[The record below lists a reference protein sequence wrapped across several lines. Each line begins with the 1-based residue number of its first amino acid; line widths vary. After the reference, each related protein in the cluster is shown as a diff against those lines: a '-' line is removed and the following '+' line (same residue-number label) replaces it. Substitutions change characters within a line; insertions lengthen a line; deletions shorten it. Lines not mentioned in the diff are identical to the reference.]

1 MFKQISIIAGAAA
14 IALMSYAL
22 LPARAVDAA
31 APGQASRMDTQA
43 QLIEVKV
50 CPVTGE
56 AVHGNGA
63 GNEIVGK
70 YKVYFCCGGCQPDFD
85 KLTPEQKLQKAES
98 AYKIQLASANTKT
111 KTNASAETKP
121 ELIEVKVCPVMHSTV
136 HGNGIGSEVVG
147 KYKVY
152 FCCKGCPEAFDKL
165 TPAQKLQKA
174 QEAYLIQQHNEE
186 KKKEAHH

>member
-1 MFKQISIIAGAAA
+1 MFKQFSIFAGAAA
-14 IALMSYAL
+14 IAFMGYAL
-22 LPARAVDAA
+22 SPARAVDAT
-31 APGQASRMDTQA
+31 APGQANQMDAQT

-63 GNEIVGK
+63 GNEVVDK
-70 YKVYFCCGGCQPDFD
+70 YKVYFCCGGCKADFD

-111 KTNASAETKP
+111 SANADTKP
-121 ELIEVKVCPVMHSTV
+121 ELIEVKVCPVMHSAV
-136 HGNGIGSEVVG
+136 RGNGVGSEVVG

-165 TPAQKLQKA
+165 TAAQKLQKA